1 MQLLSV
7 FEIDNRIFFTG
18 VSLEM
23 SRSHSSLQLC
33 LEYYRYERATGVK
46 LVLFTSNHSNSDQSK
61 IKDGVVHFTFWHD
74 KSSIELW
81 VL

>member
-1 MQLLSV
+1 
-7 FEIDNRIFFTG
+7 
-18 VSLEM
+18 M

-33 LEYYRYERATGVK
+33 LEYYLYEYATVVK
-46 LVLFTSNHSNSDQSK
+46 LVLFASDQSK
-61 IKDGVVHFTFWHD
+61 IKDGDVHITFWHD